1 MGYTAKQA
9 CETLDRYLNLSE
21 KEIIENTKQRGFVST
36 LSNEEKLLYLH
47 IL

>member
-21 KEIIENTKQRGFVST
+21 KEIIENTEQ
-36 LSNEEKLLYLH
+36 LLFQSQYVQSHL
-47 IL
+47 L